1 MACTV
6 NLFVTCYSIAL
17 LFLYVLSKCFESF
30 DQNVLLWSSCP
41 SGSGRAL
48 NFLFVKNAKE
58 SFSIFDPAFLYSFR
72 VLDLLFTVQL
82 IFGNFTWSLNAGSKL
97 RKYFW

>member
-17 LFLYVLSKCFESF
+17 FLYVLSKCFESF
-30 DQNVLLWSSCP
+30 EQNVLLWSSCP

-48 NFLFVKNAKE
+48 NFLIVKNAKE

-82 IFGNFTWSLNAGSKL
+82 IFGNFTWSLDAGSKL